1 MEFLIS
7 IFFLAV
13 IVAIIFV
20 AKAQGNNQGGASN
33 SPSASRSAKSIS
45 GQLGFQEKG
54 TQPKKDSEGRVIV
67 KLKGGTPGVSF
78 GVNQSRLD
86 SELANKLAGKVSEDE
101 DFNKSVKVR
110 IRADRDSQYANSV
123 LVETID
129 SKFLG
134 WILKDDSEKASA
146 VLQEIGEAM
155 IKAAPELEGSEFTF
169 EVSAR
174 IEGYWNEVSEEG
186 PEEWEADFELFEIRI
201 KAPVEAEVD

>member
-1 MEFLIS
+1 MEYILLGIAIAVLYIWFKS
-7 IFFLAV
+7 KTGKVNQTASGSGSQTKAKPKAAPSGKLA
-13 IVAIIFV
+13 
-20 AKAQGNNQGGASN
+20 
-33 SPSASRSAKSIS
+33 
-45 GQLGFQEKG
+45 FQEAG
-54 TQPKKDSEGRVIV
+54 TQPKTDPEGRVVV

-86 SELANKLAGKVSEDE
+86 GELANKLAGKVNEDE
-101 DFNKSVKVR
+101 EFNKSVKVR
-110 IRADRDSQYANSV
+110 IRADRNSQYANSV

-155 IKAAPELEGSEFTF
+155 INIAPELQGSEFTF

-174 IEGYWNEVSEEG
+174 IEGYWNEVSEDG